1 MNEYSPKALSLPE
14 LPESN
19 LALLPIEEK
28 INKLLSVFESIEE
41 VNGYTII
48 KFKPKV
54 ILGSEGEFGLVSG
67 RNLVLKTLDG
77 GIFLN

>member
-1 MNEYSPKALSLPE
+1 MEYYSNKALSLPD
-14 LPESN
+14 LPEN
-19 LALLPIEEK
+19 YLALMTLEDK
-28 INKLLSVFESIEE
+28 VNKLLSVFESIEE

-54 ILGSEGEFGLVSG
+54 ILGSEGELGLVSG
-67 RNLVLKTLDG
+67 KNLVLKTIDG